1 MILPRYDLPDFL
13 IQLHDIHFLPRV
25 FCLYIGRDRENV
37 LIIHN
42 VLILCEL
49 RKMRDFFMLCKDIH
63 DTRDIL
69 RGELVVIRHLHALGR
84 SVDEECAGIRF
95 ILLHHHDAGRDRSA
109 EEQIAR
115 ELDDAVDEV
124 VIHKILADFLL
135 RAAAVHDAGEA
146 DDGRGAIRSEPG
158 KTVHDEGHIRLA
170 LWRKDSGRG
179 KARVIDEERIAIPCP
194 LDRVWWIRYDE
205 FEGFIIPMLRTDQR
219 IFTGDVEFIEADIM
233 QEHIDAA
240 EIVRRDIDFL
250 PVEAIADRISP
261 QHLFGFQKERSTPT
275 CRISKVS
282 VFDTIER

>member
-1 MILPRYDLPDFL
+1 
-13 IQLHDIHFLPRV
+13 
-25 FCLYIGRDRENV
+25 
-37 LIIHN
+37 
-42 VLILCEL
+42 
-49 RKMRDFFMLCKDIH
+49 MLCKDIH

-84 SVDEECAGIRF
+84 SIDEECAVICF

-158 KTVHDEGHIRLA
+158 KAVHDEGHIRLA

-179 KARVIDEERIAIPCP
+179 KARVIDEERIAVPCP
-194 LDRVWWIRYDE
+194 LDRVWWIRHDE

-240 EIVRRDIDFL
+240 QIVRRDIDFL
-250 PVEAIADRISP
+250 PVEAITNGVLP
-261 QHLFGFQKERSTPT
+261 QHLFGFQKERSAPT